1 MRPFLLTGLI
11 SAILFTPVFSKDFFE
26 IYDLTFTEKLIL
38 YHVEDI
44 NHDNLKDILVLLS
57 TENEPAEEKHFSV
70 FFQTEQGFS
79 GVPNQTFKLDEQ
91 VILFDLGD
99 VVGDFS
105 KEFIFFTR
113 HGLFYYALS
122 DTGFVLEPT
131 KLLSVDSMFMLGNN
145 HLSSN
150 WNFVADLN
158 GDHIDEILIPKIT
171 GCNIYFRNPATEKW
185 LLQEIP
191 LAVESKASGFYEP
204 RFSVGNRA
212 SAAYSPPYIFFED
225 FNSDGRR
232 DLMAVYTGSLAIFIQ
247 DERGFFSREQHR
259 VALKPA
265 EIWHGAKIRR
275 TRISDKSI
283 RIYLMKIRDLN
294 QDGIIDAV
302 YIRVSTKES
311 VVNPTTEVEIYY
323 GKRRSAS
330 DEIDDVYFSRD
341 PDQIIEPGGTQL
353 VLDIVDLNHDQK
365 IDLIIPVVK
374 VGLMNIINMLL
385 TRRVE
390 IHAET
395 YLMNSVGLYEEK
407 PNIKIKLVVKFTY
420 RGGATAPVYEVA
432 DFNGDGHL
440 DIMSSLEEKKLVFF
454 WGSEK
459 NVLDKTIG
467 SKFNVFLPQNGDLV
481 KAIELNGDNKSDVII
496 NYGEDNAVHM
506 NLRKTLRILLAK

>member
-11 SAILFTPVFSKDFFE
+11 STILFTPLFPKDLFE
-26 IYDLTFTEKLIL
+26 IYDLTFTGKLL
-38 YHVEDI
+38 FYHVEDL
-44 NHDNLKDILVLLS
+44 NHDNLRDIIVLAS
-57 TENEPAEEKHFSV
+57 TENQRPEEKRISV

-91 VILFDLGD
+91 IILFDLGD
-99 VVGDFS
+99 VVGDFR
-105 KEFIFFTR
+105 KEFVFFAGQ
-113 HGLFYYALS
+113 GLFYYPLS
-122 DTGFVLEPT
+122 DSGFVLEPI
-131 KLLSVDSMFMLGNN
+131 KLLNADSMFLLGNN
-145 HLSSN
+145 HVSSR
-150 WNFVADLN
+150 WDFVADLN

-171 GCNIYFRNPATEKW
+171 ACNIYFRNRVTEEW

-204 RFSVGNRA
+204 RFSVGNKA
-212 SAAYSPPYIFFED
+212 SVDYSTPYIFFED

-232 DLMAVYTGSLAIFIQ
+232 DLMAVYTGSLVIFLQ
-247 DERGFFSREQHR
+247 DENGFFSKKKQS

-265 EIWHGAKIRR
+265 EIWQGAKIRR
-275 TRISDKSI
+275 TRISDKSS

-311 VVNPTTEVEIYY
+311 VVNPKTQVEVHY
-323 GKRRSAS
+323 GRRRAARGESNS
-330 DEIDDVYFSRD
+330 IYFSRE
-341 PDQIIEPGGTQL
+341 PDQVIEPGGTQL

-390 IHAET
+390 IQAET
-395 YLMNSVGLYEEK
+395 YLMNSSGRYNEK
-407 PNIKIKLVVKFTY
+407 PDIKTKLVVKFTY

-440 DIMSSLEEKKLVFF
+440 DIMSSLEEKRLVFF
-454 WGSEK
+454 WGSEQ
-459 NVLDKTIG
+459 NVLNKTIG
-467 SKFNVFLPQNGDLV
+467 SRFNVFLPQDGDLV

>member
-1 MRPFLLTGLI
+1 MLHFLLTGLI
-11 SAILFTPVFSKDFFE
+11 SAILFTPVFPKDLFK
-26 IYDLTFTEKLIL
+26 IYDLTFTEKLLL
-38 YHVEDI
+38 YHVEDL

-57 TENEPAEEKHFSV
+57 TENQQSEEKRFSV

-99 VVGDFS
+99 VVGDFR
-105 KEFIFFTR
+105 KEFVFFAR
-113 HGLFYYALS
+113 QGLFYYPLS
-122 DTGFVLEPT
+122 DSGFVLEPC
-131 KLLSVDSMFMLGNN
+131 KLLNVDSIFMLGNN
-145 HLSSN
+145 HILSN

-171 GCNIYFRNPATEKW
+171 GCNIYFRNRTTEQW

-204 RFSVGNRA
+204 RFSVGNKA
-212 SAAYSPPYIFFED
+212 SADYSTPYIFFED

-232 DLMAVYTGSLAIFIQ
+232 DLMAAYTGSLVIFIQ
-247 DERGFFSREQHR
+247 DERGLFSKEKQI

-265 EIWHGAKIRR
+265 EIWQGAKIRR

-311 VVNPTTEVEIYY
+311 VVNPKTQVEIHY
-323 GKRRSAS
+323 GKRRAAKGES
-330 DEIDDVYFSRD
+330 DDVYFD
-341 PDQIIEPGGTQL
+341 LEPDQVIEPGGTQL

-365 IDLIIPVVK
+365 IDLMIPVIK

-390 IHAET
+390 IHTET
-395 YLMNSVGLYEEK
+395 YLMNSAGLYDEK
-407 PNIKIKLVVKFTY
+407 PDIKTKLVVKFSY

-440 DIMSSLEEKKLVFF
+440 DILSSLEEKKLVLF
-454 WGSEK
+454 WGNEK
-459 NVLDKTIG
+459 DVLDKMIG